1 MKSSLI
7 LLFSFFIVNAKA
19 QDIEIPSFA
28 PKRAGIALFEDQQ
41 AIGEGGCSLACAI
54 GWKITASSTLESPSG
69 HAYDVANLEDGQRST
84 AWVEG
89 IRGSGIGQRITLT
102 FYEPDGDD
110 KDVKIPFHG
119 MLITNGYSKNADVWS
134 KNGRVKKLL
143 VWLNSKKVCYL
154 DLDDDLYPQEFI
166 WTPNLVMVGAGDV
179 INLEIV
185 EVYPGS
191 KYEDT
196 AISDI
201 GFHGAH

>member
-1 MKSSLI
+1 MKLN
-7 LLFSFFIVNAKA
+7 LLFLFSLYLVTANA
-19 QDIEIPSFA
+19 QDTGIPSFQ
-28 PKRAGIALFEDQQ
+28 PEKAGIALFEDQQ

-54 GWKITASSTLESPSG
+54 GWQLSATSTLASQSG
-69 HAYDVANLEDGQRST
+69 NAYDIANLEDGQRNT

-89 IRGSGIGQRITLT
+89 IKGDGVGQRITLT
-102 FYEPDGDD
+102 FSEPDGDD
-110 KDVKIPFHG
+110 KQVKIPFHG
-119 MLITNGYSKNADVWS
+119 LLITNGYSKDASVWS

-154 DLDDDLYPQEFI
+154 ELEDDLYPQEFI

-191 KYEDT
+191 HYEDT

-201 GFHGAH
+201 GFFGAH